1 MVDYERA
8 LVRRAVRRDADAFAE
23 LYDLY
28 IDRIFKYVYY
38 KVGLVP
44 VAEDLTSQVFL
55 KAWERIGDYQ
65 PTERP
70 FAAWL
75 YRIAHNLIVDH
86 YRTRRAEA
94 PLDELPLADE
104 RMPSFDDWAELH
116 LTRERLQRAIA
127 RLTDDQQQVIILKFL
142 EGYGTEQVGE
152 ILGKDKGAVRALQF
166 RALNALQRLLR
177 QPEQDRH

>member
-1 MVDYERA
+1 MDDHERA
-8 LVRRAVRRDADAFAE
+8 LVRRAVRRDSEAFAE

-65 PTERP
+65 LTERP

-75 YRIAHNLIVDH
+75 YRIAHNHVVDH
-86 YRTRRAEA
+86 YRTRHAET
-94 PLDELPLADE
+94 PLDELSLADE
-104 RMPSFDDWAELH
+104 RMPNFDDWAELH
-116 LTRERLQRAIA
+116 LTREKLQKAIA
-127 RLTDDQQQVIILKFL
+127 QLTDDQQQVIILRFL
-142 EGYGTEQVGE
+142 EGYSAEQVGE
-152 ILGKDKGAVRALQF
+152 MLGKDSGAVRALQF

-177 QPEQDRH
+177 QPKQER